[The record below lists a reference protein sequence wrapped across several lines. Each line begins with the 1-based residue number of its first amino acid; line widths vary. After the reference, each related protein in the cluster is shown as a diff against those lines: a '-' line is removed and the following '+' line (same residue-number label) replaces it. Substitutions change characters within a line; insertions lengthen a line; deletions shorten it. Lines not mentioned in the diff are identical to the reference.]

1 MTITSAIVLLSVYW
15 FIILFIILPI
25 NVTTQNDE
33 RNIIEGTTFIPVN
46 PNLKRKF
53 SITTIVSIILDTNL
67 FGNQSILLNEFIDRI
82 IIFNLSSS
90 NCSIVRFL
98 GDPSRGPLLFGS

>member
-33 RNIIEGTTFIPVN
+33 RNIIEGTAPSSPVN

-53 SITTIVSIILDTNL
+53 TITTLVSVILWIPTCLIINL
-67 FGNQSILLNEFIDRI
+67 FY
-82 IIFNLSSS
+82 
-90 NCSIVRFL
+90 
-98 GDPSRGPLLFGS
+98 

>member
-25 NVTTQNDE
+25 NVSTQNDE
-33 RNIIEGTTFIPVN
+33 RNIIEGTAPSSPVN

-53 SITTIVSIILDTNL
+53 SITTIVSIILWIPTCLVINL
-67 FGNQSILLNEFIDRI
+67 FY
-82 IIFNLSSS
+82 
-90 NCSIVRFL
+90 
-98 GDPSRGPLLFGS
+98 

>member
-15 FIILFIILPI
+15 FIILFIVLPI

-33 RNIIEGTTFIPVN
+33 RNIIEGTAPSSPVN

-53 SITTIVSIILDTNL
+53 SITTIVSIILWIPTCL
-67 FGNQSILLNEFIDRI
+67 IINQFY
-82 IIFNLSSS
+82 
-90 NCSIVRFL
+90 
-98 GDPSRGPLLFGS
+98 

>member
-33 RNIIEGTTFIPVN
+33 RNIIEGTAPSSPVN

-53 SITTIVSIILDTNL
+53 SITTIVSIILWIPTCVVINL
-67 FGNQSILLNEFIDRI
+67 FY
-82 IIFNLSSS
+82 
-90 NCSIVRFL
+90 
-98 GDPSRGPLLFGS
+98 

>member
-25 NVTTQNDE
+25 NVRTQKDE
-33 RNIIEGTTFIPVN
+33 RNIIEGTAPSSPVN

-53 SITTIVSIILDTNL
+53 SITTLVSVILWIPTCLIINL
-67 FGNQSILLNEFIDRI
+67 FY
-82 IIFNLSSS
+82 
-90 NCSIVRFL
+90 
-98 GDPSRGPLLFGS
+98 

>member
-33 RNIIEGTTFIPVN
+33 RNIIEGTAPSSPVN

-53 SITTIVSIILDTNL
+53 SITTIVSIILWVPTCLVINL
-67 FGNQSILLNEFIDRI
+67 FY
-82 IIFNLSSS
+82 
-90 NCSIVRFL
+90 
-98 GDPSRGPLLFGS
+98 

>member
-15 FIILFIILPI
+15 FIILFIILQI

-33 RNIIEGTTFIPVN
+33 RNIIEGTAPSSPVN

-53 SITTIVSIILDTNL
+53 SITTIVSIILWIPTCLVINL
-67 FGNQSILLNEFIDRI
+67 FY
-82 IIFNLSSS
+82 
-90 NCSIVRFL
+90 
-98 GDPSRGPLLFGS
+98 

>member
-33 RNIIEGTTFIPVN
+33 RNIIEGTAPSSPVN

-53 SITTIVSIILDTNL
+53 SITTIVSIILWIPTCLVIN
-67 FGNQSILLNEFIDRI
+67 
-82 IIFNLSSS
+82 IFY
-90 NCSIVRFL
+90 
-98 GDPSRGPLLFGS
+98 

>member
-15 FIILFIILPI
+15 FISLFIILPI

-33 RNIIEGTTFIPVN
+33 RNIIEGTAPSSPVN

-53 SITTIVSIILDTNL
+53 SITTLVSVILWIPTCLIINL
-67 FGNQSILLNEFIDRI
+67 FY
-82 IIFNLSSS
+82 
-90 NCSIVRFL
+90 
-98 GDPSRGPLLFGS
+98 

>member
-15 FIILFIILPI
+15 FIILFIVLPI

-33 RNIIEGTTFIPVN
+33 KNIIEGTAPSSPVN

-53 SITTIVSIILDTNL
+53 SITTIVSIILWIPTCLVINL
-67 FGNQSILLNEFIDRI
+67 FY
-82 IIFNLSSS
+82 
-90 NCSIVRFL
+90 
-98 GDPSRGPLLFGS
+98 

>member
-33 RNIIEGTTFIPVN
+33 RNIIEGTAPSSPVN

-53 SITTIVSIILDTNL
+53 SITTIVSIILWIPTCLLVNL
-67 FGNQSILLNEFIDRI
+67 FY
-82 IIFNLSSS
+82 
-90 NCSIVRFL
+90 
-98 GDPSRGPLLFGS
+98 

>member
-15 FIILFIILPI
+15 FIILFIVLPI

-33 RNIIEGTTFIPVN
+33 RNVMEGTAPSSPVN

-53 SITTIVSIILDTNL
+53 SITTIVSIILWIPTCLAINL
-67 FGNQSILLNEFIDRI
+67 FY
-82 IIFNLSSS
+82 
-90 NCSIVRFL
+90 
-98 GDPSRGPLLFGS
+98 

>member
-25 NVTTQNDE
+25 NVTTQNYE
-33 RNIIEGTTFIPVN
+33 RNIIEGTAPSSPVN

-53 SITTIVSIILDTNL
+53 SITTIVSIILWIPTCLIINL
-67 FGNQSILLNEFIDRI
+67 FY
-82 IIFNLSSS
+82 
-90 NCSIVRFL
+90 
-98 GDPSRGPLLFGS
+98 

>member
-33 RNIIEGTTFIPVN
+33 RNIIEGTAPSSPVN

-53 SITTIVSIILDTNL
+53 SITMLVSVILWIPTCLIINL
-67 FGNQSILLNEFIDRI
+67 FY
-82 IIFNLSSS
+82 
-90 NCSIVRFL
+90 
-98 GDPSRGPLLFGS
+98 

>member
-15 FIILFIILPI
+15 FIILFIVLPI

-33 RNIIEGTTFIPVN
+33 RNVIEGTAPSSPIN

-53 SITTIVSIILDTNL
+53 SITTIVSIILWIPTCLVISL
-67 FGNQSILLNEFIDRI
+67 FY
-82 IIFNLSSS
+82 
-90 NCSIVRFL
+90 
-98 GDPSRGPLLFGS
+98 

>member
-33 RNIIEGTTFIPVN
+33 RNIIEGTAPSSPVN

-53 SITTIVSIILDTNL
+53 SITTIVSIILWIPTCLIINL
-67 FGNQSILLNEFIDRI
+67 LY
-82 IIFNLSSS
+82 
-90 NCSIVRFL
+90 
-98 GDPSRGPLLFGS
+98 

>member
-15 FIILFIILPI
+15 FIILFIVLPI

-33 RNIIEGTTFIPVN
+33 RNVIEGTAPSSPIN

-53 SITTIVSIILDTNL
+53 SITTIVSFILWIPTCLVINL
-67 FGNQSILLNEFIDRI
+67 FY
-82 IIFNLSSS
+82 
-90 NCSIVRFL
+90 
-98 GDPSRGPLLFGS
+98 

>member
-1 MTITSAIVLLSVYW
+1 MTVTSAIVLLSVYW

-33 RNIIEGTTFIPVN
+33 RNIIEGTAPSSPVN

-53 SITTIVSIILDTNL
+53 FITTLVSVILWIPTCLAINL
-67 FGNQSILLNEFIDRI
+67 FY
-82 IIFNLSSS
+82 
-90 NCSIVRFL
+90 
-98 GDPSRGPLLFGS
+98 

>member
-33 RNIIEGTTFIPVN
+33 RNIIEGTAPSSPVD

-53 SITTIVSIILDTNL
+53 SITTIVSIILWIPTCLVINL
-67 FGNQSILLNEFIDRI
+67 FY
-82 IIFNLSSS
+82 
-90 NCSIVRFL
+90 
-98 GDPSRGPLLFGS
+98 

>member
-25 NVTTQNDE
+25 NVTTQNDQ
-33 RNIIEGTTFIPVN
+33 RNIIEGTAPSSPVN

-53 SITTIVSIILDTNL
+53 SITTIVSIILWIPTCLIINL
-67 FGNQSILLNEFIDRI
+67 FY
-82 IIFNLSSS
+82 
-90 NCSIVRFL
+90 
-98 GDPSRGPLLFGS
+98 

>member
-15 FIILFIILPI
+15 FIILFIVLPI

-33 RNIIEGTTFIPVN
+33 RNVVEGTAPSSPVN

-53 SITTIVSIILDTNL
+53 SITTIISIILWIPTCLAINL
-67 FGNQSILLNEFIDRI
+67 FY
-82 IIFNLSSS
+82 
-90 NCSIVRFL
+90 
-98 GDPSRGPLLFGS
+98 

>member
-25 NVTTQNDE
+25 NITTQNDE
-33 RNIIEGTTFIPVN
+33 RKIIEGTAPSSPVN

-53 SITTIVSIILDTNL
+53 SITTIVSIVLWIPTCLAINL
-67 FGNQSILLNEFIDRI
+67 FY
-82 IIFNLSSS
+82 
-90 NCSIVRFL
+90 
-98 GDPSRGPLLFGS
+98 

>member
-33 RNIIEGTTFIPVN
+33 RNIIEGTAPSSPVN

-53 SITTIVSIILDTNL
+53 FITTLVSVILWIPTCLIINL
-67 FGNQSILLNEFIDRI
+67 FY
-82 IIFNLSSS
+82 
-90 NCSIVRFL
+90 
-98 GDPSRGPLLFGS
+98 

>member
-33 RNIIEGTTFIPVN
+33 RNIIEGTAPSSPVN

-53 SITTIVSIILDTNL
+53 SITTVVSIILWIPTCLVINL
-67 FGNQSILLNEFIDRI
+67 FY
-82 IIFNLSSS
+82 
-90 NCSIVRFL
+90 
-98 GDPSRGPLLFGS
+98 

>member
-33 RNIIEGTTFIPVN
+33 RNIIEGTAPSSPVN

-53 SITTIVSIILDTNL
+53 SITTLVSVILWIPTCLIINL
-67 FGNQSILLNEFIDRI
+67 LY
-82 IIFNLSSS
+82 
-90 NCSIVRFL
+90 
-98 GDPSRGPLLFGS
+98 